1 MHSSHGIVKAF
12 AENKESVKK
21 YDVELLHR
29 KLNFKISAFQIKK
42 KNALTVRKC
51 NRQVRAAH
59 ATAVLRVNLVL
70 VTWTHITGSWTVK

>member
-1 MHSSHGIVKAF
+1 MVDSEDIVLFRSCRGRGFSKLTFLHSSHGIVKAF

-42 KNALTVRKC
+42 KNRTD
-51 NRQVRAAH
+51 
-59 ATAVLRVNLVL
+59 
-70 VTWTHITGSWTVK
+70 G